1 MSEVKKLL
9 AIGKRMKKEQLSKK
23 QLLLSDLKV
32 NVEDSEVESLPR
44 LIYNHT
50 LTKTSL
56 IKESPHG
63 ASVFA
68 QKLEQALK
76 DGVITEPVYHYNRH
90 LFTRHDIAALWEH
103 WGIEKYRDN
112 YEPCA
117 IAVENQKG
125 GTGKST
131 TTGTLGT
138 GMALDIQLNARVLI
152 LELDPQG
159 TNGQGMINHMA
170 VGKDTVYLTPV
181 DLILGEYEED
191 SDYQDLRNQ
200 GFTREEIIANAPFN
214 THLPN
219 LDVMPAF
226 GTDERFLHTFWQA
239 DDEMKDQLISE
250 LRTSIMP
257 VLKEKYD
264 FILIDTP
271 PQESP
276 LVWVVNDAIDA
287 LLIPITPQEYD
298 YASTVNYSITT
309 GERFGDLPN
318 GGENLKWVRYLV
330 VNHDEKSNSELKTIN
345 KLARTVQDRLLST
358 QIPHSELIS
367 YASSINRT
375 ALDVSKAEVKE
386 NKICS
391 AKRYDEAILNINQ
404 VVKQIVREIKN
415 ISHKAV

>member
-1 MSEVKKLL
+1 MKEVKNLL
-9 AIGKRMKKEQLSKK
+9 AIGKRMKKEQLTKN
-23 QLLLSDLKV
+23 QLLLTDLKV
-32 NVEDSEVESLPR
+32 KVEDSEVESLPR
-44 LIYNHT
+44 LIYNHA
-50 LTKTSL
+50 LTKSNL

-68 QKLEQALK
+68 QRLDQAIA

-90 LFTRHDIAALWEH
+90 LFTRHDIWALWEH
-103 WGIEKYRDN
+103 WEIEKYRDTHN
-112 YEPCA
+112 PTA
-117 IAVENQKG
+117 IGVENQKG

-131 TTGTLGT
+131 TTCTLGT

-152 LELDPQG
+152 MELDPQG
-159 TNGQGMINHMA
+159 TNGQGMINSAA
-170 VGKDTVYLTPV
+170 VNKDTAYITPV
-181 DLILGEYEED
+181 DLILGEYEDEG
-191 SDYQDLRNQ
+191 DYQELRNQ
-200 GFTREEIIANAPFN
+200 GYTREEIIRNAPFN

-226 GTDERFLHTFWQA
+226 GTDDRFLYTFWQA
-239 DDEMKDQLISE
+239 NDEMKDQLISE

-276 LVWVVNDAIDA
+276 LVWVINEAIDA
-287 LLIPITPQEYD
+287 LLIPITPKEYD

-309 GERFGDLPN
+309 GERFSSLPSE
-318 GGENLKWVRYLV
+318 GKNLKWVRYLV
-330 VNHDEKSNSELKTIN
+330 VNHDEKSNAELQTIN

-358 QIPHSELIS
+358 QIPHSELIT

-375 ALDVSKAEVKE
+375 ALDVSKVEVKE
-386 NKICS
+386 HKVCS

-404 VVKQIVREIKN
+404 VVKQVVREIKN